1 MSGWDP
7 LTGQEVAGD
16 DLTDL
21 IRAAGGTPGLP
32 VAPDTSNT
40 LCIKLMTGAVDSD
53 ETLQQFYTLDVH
65 EAQSRICAFFEYV
78 QNPTMHVK
86 IEFAHLTAIALRD
99 ARQRVQTSWMDKS
112 VMKTPPGMVYYTAT
126 EFPAWAYKISNC
138 FLNVI
143 NIRNEINRIKETA
156 SRRTTGSSEVVNT
169 TPPTAWLEA
178 QAPSMFQQGV
188 VQGGQ
193 CGHGLQ
199 AHAMQGVMY
208 A

>member
-7 LTGQEVAGD
+7 LTGQAIAGD

-21 IRAAGGTPGLP
+21 IKAAGGTPSLP
-32 VAPDTSNT
+32 VATDTSNA
-40 LCIKLMTGAVDSD
+40 LCIKLMTGAGD

-65 EAQSRICAFFEYV
+65 EAQSRICAFFESV

-86 IEFAHLTAIALRD
+86 IEFAHLAAIAFRD
-99 ARQRVQTSWMDKS
+99 AQQRVQTSWMDRS
-112 VMKTPPGMVYYTAT
+112 VMKTAPAMVYYTAT

-143 NIRNEINRIKETA
+143 KIRNEIARIKEIA
-156 SRRTTGSSEVVNT
+156 SRRTTGSSEVVNV

-188 VQGGQ
+188 LHGGQ
-193 CGHGLQ
+193 
-199 AHAMQGVMY
+199 AMQGVMY

>member
-7 LTGQEVAGD
+7 LTGQAIAGD

-21 IRAAGGTPGLP
+21 IKAAGGTPSLP
-32 VAPDTSNT
+32 AAPDTSNT
-40 LCIKLMTGAVDSD
+40 LCIKLMTGGGD
-53 ETLQQFYTLDVH
+53 EALQQFYTLDVH
-65 EAQSRICAFFEYV
+65 EAQSRICSFFESV

-86 IEFAHLTAIALRD
+86 IEFGHLTAIAFRD
-99 ARQRVQTSWMDKS
+99 AQHRVQTSWMDKS
-112 VMKTPPGMVYYTAT
+112 VMKTTPAMVYYTAT

-143 NIRNEINRIKETA
+143 KIRNEINRIKEIA

-169 TPPTAWLEA
+169 TPPTPWLEA

-188 VQGGQ
+188 VCGAGGMHDVQ
-193 CGHGLQ
+193 Q
-199 AHAMQGVMY
+199 MQGVMY

>member
-7 LTGQEVAGD
+7 LTGQAIAGD

-21 IRAAGGTPGLP
+21 IKAAGGTPSQS

-40 LCIKLMTGAVDSD
+40 LCIKLMTGGGD

-65 EAQSRICAFFEYV
+65 EAQSRICAFFESV

-86 IEFAHLTAIALRD
+86 IEFAHLAAIAFRD
-99 ARQRVQTSWMDKS
+99 AQGRVQTSWMDKS
-112 VMKTPPGMVYYTAT
+112 VMKTAPAMVYYTAA

-143 NIRNEINRIKETA
+143 KIRNEINRIKDIA
-156 SRRTTGSSEVVNT
+156 SRRTTGSSEVVNV

-178 QAPSMFQQGV
+178 QAPSMVQQGV
-188 VQGGQ
+188 LHGGQ
-193 CGHGLQ
+193 CGQGLQ
-199 AHAMQGVMY
+199 NLQAMQGVMY